1 MIIEPDTI
9 TVAPV
14 IRLRADRFPVETGRT
29 KRPGPACFHRH
40 SYVDSTARTVTC
52 ATCSVALD
60 PITVLDQ
67 IARDSTWVQV
77 MRAEKKRLVEQ
88 IAALKHDVSLVKQ
101 QRRRVGP

>member
-1 MIIEPDTI
+1 MLRIIDQPGDGFSQSCGVVRRHQQPCRI
-9 TVAPV
+9 VV
-14 IRLRADRFPVETGRT
+14 NDLR
-29 KRPGPACFHRH
+29 
-40 SYVDSTARTVTC
+40 DSRTARTVTC
-52 ATCSVALD
+52 STCSVALD

-88 IAALKHDVSLVKQ
+88 IAALKHEVSLVKQ